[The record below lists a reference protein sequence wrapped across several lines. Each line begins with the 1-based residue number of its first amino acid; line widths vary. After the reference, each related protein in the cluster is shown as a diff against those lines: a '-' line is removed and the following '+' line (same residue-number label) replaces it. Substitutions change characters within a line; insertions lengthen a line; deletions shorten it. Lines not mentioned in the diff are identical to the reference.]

1 MMRLVEAVGLTAMLA
16 GFLAAE
22 PAATPVEFGADAD
35 DATRDQVTDGSSLA
49 ELVAEPPVRADEDDE
64 DDDDE
69 EEEEEEEDERA
80 V

>member
-22 PAATPVEFGADAD
+22 PAANPVESGADAD
-35 DATRDQVTDGSSLA
+35 DATRDQVTAGSSLA
-49 ELVAEPPVRADEDDE
+49 DLVVEPPVRADEDDE
-64 DDDDE
+64 DDDDDDE
-69 EEEEEEEDERA
+69 EDEEDERA